1 MALTSI
7 PVAQLWRFLAVGV
20 LNTLFGY
27 ALYAALVAAGMQMF
41 VAQIVGTV
49 IAVAFNYV
57 TYSRHVFQSAPAS
70 RLRFVLSYA
79 LNYLVSLA
87 MLAMAAVAF
96 PSPYLAGFV
105 ATITT
110 AAINFVVLRRFV
122 FVPRSDHST
131 VSAMPYLRPAT
142 LSE

>member
-1 MALTSI
+1 MSSI
-7 PVAQLWRFLAVGV
+7 PAGQLWRFLKVGV

-27 ALYAALVAAGMQMF
+27 ALYAALVAIGLQMF

-57 TYSRHVFQSAPAS
+57 TYSRHVFAGAPAS

-87 MLAMAAVAF
+87 ALVLAAMIVA
-96 PSPYLAGFV
+96 SPYLAGLL
-105 ATITT
+105 ATLGA
-110 AAINFVVLRRFV
+110 AAINFIVLRRFV
-122 FVPRSDHST
+122 FVARADRFPAVTSLPRLAT
-131 VSAMPYLRPAT
+131 VS
-142 LSE
+142 E